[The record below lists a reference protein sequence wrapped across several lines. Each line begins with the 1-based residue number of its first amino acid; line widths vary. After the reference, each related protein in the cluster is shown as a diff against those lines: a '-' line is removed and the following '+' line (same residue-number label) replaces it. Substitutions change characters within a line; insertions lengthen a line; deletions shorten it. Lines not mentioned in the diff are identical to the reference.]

1 MVLVGDAFAAF
12 IGGFVAFAVA
22 GSSLSRQ
29 GKASKCYLV
38 MSLAVLGG

>member
-12 IGGFVAFAVA
+12 IGVFVAFAVTD
-22 GSSLSRQ
+22 SSLSHQ
-29 GKASKCYLV
+29 GKTSKCYLV